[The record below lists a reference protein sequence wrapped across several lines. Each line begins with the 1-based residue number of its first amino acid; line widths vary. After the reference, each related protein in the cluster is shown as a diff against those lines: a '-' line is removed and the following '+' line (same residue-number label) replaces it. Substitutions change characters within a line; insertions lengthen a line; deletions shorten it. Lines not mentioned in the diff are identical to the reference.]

1 MATIMIYEPNE
12 IIAQKL
18 CDSLKKEKYNAIRCD
33 ENVIP
38 SFSDDSI
45 PLVMMDAQLRWT
57 TCRPLLE
64 AFQKHGCPILF
75 LTGDRKMS
83 AHLRALYGGRSD
95 VLTVPFSQKALHAKV
110 HNALG
115 ECAPL
120 RELSVDEKERVAL
133 LDGRRVELTAQEFA
147 LLLALMEK
155 PDIPVSREQLLRRA
169 WGYQSMG
176 ETRTVDVHVQRL
188 RKKLGGEYKETRT
201 LHLPGGDTRTLI
213 LCKKISQTPTAYPR
227 NGGKIAKSP
236 LK

>member
-18 CDSLKKEKYNAIRCD
+18 CDSLKKEKFNAIRCD

-188 RKKLGGEYKETRT
+188 RKKLGGEYIETVYKCGYR
-201 LHLPGGDTRTLI
+201 
-213 LCKKISQTPTAYPR
+213 
-227 NGGKIAKSP
+227 
-236 LK
+236 LKLA